1 MANRSK
7 RSIPFTAR
15 LDRAA
20 KFGHYRKAFASC
32 HAIMTAQSNDGML
45 IVSVVMEI
53 KHHTNM
59 FFSRLRSA
67 SLPACVILASALLI
81 ISAPAQNSEQQQE
94 QGNPADAAK
103 LEKKTRSDHAV
114 EARKALKGPAANPEC
129 VWLGE
134 RVVGLLWRDD
144 LDTAFRHLE
153 LFDRFGCPGNHVQ
166 VTFRC
171 VVVQG
176 NIDPKATETLN
187 SRVHAC
193 WLNPESGTAAAA
205 PASTAQS
212 EQGTNQ
218 K

>member
-1 MANRSK
+1 
-7 RSIPFTAR
+7 
-15 LDRAA
+15 
-20 KFGHYRKAFASC
+20 
-32 HAIMTAQSNDGML
+32 ML
-45 IVSVVMEI
+45 IVPVVIEI
-53 KHHTNM
+53 KHHTSM
-59 FFSRLRSA
+59 FFSGLRSTTA
-67 SLPACVILASALLI
+67 LAACALLAVSPLI
-81 ISAPAQNSEQQQE
+81 ISTPAQTQEQQSSE
-94 QGNPADAAK
+94 PGQGQNPADAAK
-103 LEKKTRSDHAV
+103 LEKKTRAGQAV
-114 EARKALKGPAANPEC
+114 EAGKALKGPAANPEC

-166 VTFRC
+166 ATFRC

-205 PASTAQS
+205 APAPTPTAQT
-212 EQGTNQ
+212 EQGTNP